1 MTSYFIKFM
10 LLLMVTFSISQ
21 ANATVVYYKNAN
33 NWQTPTAHMW
43 NGGEGTNFPGKA
55 MTNLGDGWYSIDAGS
70 NKNILFNN
78 GSDKEKTPDLQ
89 IPQKVSATAYVDGKW
104 ETVTYKLLHPWGVSD
119 TWSDKPL
126 TDDGDGFYSL
136 SGKWGDAGC
145 DVRCLI
151 NGSYVGDPY
160 SIEKENITLENN
172 PQKGDVCTFTY
183 NPADKSLTVTKGE
196 PLPYK
201 EVYIFGGVNVNEWD
215 NTGKYA
221 KMECNEGVYTY
232 NFTYDGKNKLW
243 AFYARRKNGTATY
256 LVQDAEVQNAEVT
269 PSTPQE
275 FKEMDNRNGKV
286 FSYSRLRAG
295 RNYTIK
301 LNCNDNVVSIE
312 KNVTRSEIPVY
323 PNGVSTESEL
333 KAYDFK
339 ANPVYYLVAQVLND
353 NRPTPEWQMEKG
365 ADGRYHIN
373 GFAMRN
379 TNCIGNN
386 NREDGVAVCQYTS
399 ANSYIDL
406 DEQTLNNLPENPL
419 SEGRLFNATFDP
431 ETGKLTFE
439 EDLSAN
445 HKMPFISL
453 VGYMMQQDAAYPTP
467 RGVEGKP
474 AGVTTATGWQEA
486 WLQYDAEGN
495 LLKDRKGN
503 VMYSTM
509 WPPKNPVYFTANAGG
524 ERHYSSDQM
533 TFSPV
538 KAAGKY
544 VAKTGAEWERE
555 LKASDNADAYQ
566 GLDLADDSTYYRY
579 VVDDIWYVGAGKIW
593 TGWAGQTVNQ
603 GEKQIAQWSNH
614 RNWGYSNKKA
624 TDTEG
629 TSINPETTYGVSTA
643 DDANGNFL
651 FEQPTFFKTIEF
663 FYDNNDPEKASKIY
677 TTLAYGSASIA
688 AQSNK
693 EDGAYKKGSYQ
704 PSVSVPEGVSVTG
717 YTIYRYDATTNKLA
731 PIGDDGGKV
740 AEGTT
745 DPNSE
750 TFTFDNE
757 GLADGRYYYVLKV
770 DFSNGRSSKVRSNP
784 FIIYHPGKYTL
795 DANGYQLVKLDK
807 AVNGYEYVTYNSK
820 ENGEMYLVNIANDA
834 VTAYEVLPTDKRDAV
849 KALLSSNEGIKWTDK
864 VFVYAPVPSSFKID
878 AEKDNSTINLEDITG
893 YTLGTTTTTTVA
905 PFNANAKE
913 LVKLDNKDNF
923 AQCTYKAVMNYRE
936 TDPNHPDV
944 KTDKSTLGKENI
956 TMMQMP
962 NVKAKGSVVNVAK
975 IENSEVL
982 DIIDGDA
989 TKPKQ
994 KACNYYE
1001 VTLALNFDDPNVI
1014 TAKAPRFKIGDKVY
1028 EGVNAGTRS
1037 ITIACVNPLDLANAT
1052 DITVDAVYYDG
1063 TDYTLPATIGEAA
1076 VLKADKAKFQ
1086 VLAHPQITFV
1096 NPITSKMLGKNVVAV
1111 IGMSTTMKG
1120 DPDKIGETALD
1131 DEYYNVEFAI
1141 DDHTIPDFSQI
1152 LTREDINFTGKL
1164 ENKGDY
1170 WIWDKFHW
1178 FENTTGKNNMKF
1190 RAEVTPMYVAHVT
1203 NQAST
1208 ENLQIISG
1216 ETLAT
1221 AEGTYVAL
1229 NGNPADYII
1238 EGSIQTGVT
1247 DINTLAPRA
1256 RKVIENGEIHI
1267 ICGDR
1272 KYNVMGAEIR

>member
-1 MTSYFIKFM
+1 MTVKR
-10 LLLMVTFSISQ
+10 LLMVTLSISQ
-21 ANATVVYYKNAN
+21 ANATVVYFKNTN
-33 NWQTPTAHMW
+33 NWETPTAHMW
-43 NGGEGTNFPGKA
+43 QSESRATTWPGTA
-55 MTNLGDGWYSIDAGS
+55 MDNLGGGWYSIDAG
-70 NKNILFNN
+70 NYTNIIFNN
-78 GSDKEKTPDLQ
+78 KGSNQTIDLQ
-89 IPQKVSATAYVDGKW
+89 IPQNVSATAYVDGKW
-104 ETVTYKLLHPWGVSD
+104 ETVTYKLYHPWENVD
-119 TWSDKPL
+119 EWDFKPL

-136 SGKWGDAGC
+136 RGKWGDAGC
-145 DVRCLI
+145 DLYCYI
-151 NGSYVGDPY
+151 NGSSVGASY
-160 SIEKENITLENN
+160 WIEKENITLENN
-172 PQKGDVCTFTY
+172 PQKGDECTFTY
-183 NPADKSLTVTKGE
+183 NPTNKSLTVTKGE
-196 PLPYK
+196 LLPYK
-201 EVYIFGGVNVNEWD
+201 AVYIFGCVNGNEWD
-215 NTGKYA
+215 NTEKYV

-232 NFTYDGKNKLW
+232 NFTYEGPGNAW
-243 AFYARRKNGTATY
+243 AFRALRRNGTWTY
-256 LVQDAEVQNAEVT
+256 LVQDAEVT
-269 PSTPQE
+269 PTTPQIFE
-275 FKEMDNRNGKV
+275 EMDNRNGKV
-286 FSYSRLRAG
+286 FRYSKLKAG

-301 LNCNDNVVSIE
+301 LNCNDNVVSIV

-333 KAYDFK
+333 KAYNFE

-353 NRPTPEWQMEKG
+353 DRPTPEWQMEKG
-365 ADGRYHIN
+365 ADGKYHIN

-379 TNCIGNN
+379 TNCIGYNKTFV
-386 NREDGVAVCQYTS
+386 DGVAVRRYTS

-406 DEQTLNNLPENPL
+406 DEQTLNDLPENPL

-431 ETGKLTFE
+431 ETGKLTFK

-453 VGYMMQQDAAYPTP
+453 VGHMMQQDAEYATP
-467 RGVEGKP
+467 HGVEGTP
-474 AGVTTATGWQEA
+474 AGVTTAKGWQEA

-544 VAKTGAEWERE
+544 VAKTGAEWEAE

-566 GLDLADDSTYYRY
+566 GLDLVDDATYYRY

-593 TGWAGQTVNQ
+593 TGWAGQTVNEN
-603 GEKQIAQWSNH
+603 GRDIAQWSNH
-614 RNWGYSNKKA
+614 RNWGYGNKRA
-624 TDTEG
+624 NDTDG
-629 TSINPETTYGVSTA
+629 TSIDPETTYGVSTA

-663 FYDNNDPEKASKIY
+663 FYDNNDPQKASKIY

-693 EDGAYKKGSYQ
+693 DEEDGAYKKGSYQ
-704 PSVSVPEGVSVTG
+704 PSVSVPEGVTVTG
-717 YTIYRYDATTNKLA
+717 YTIYRYDATTNQLA

-745 DPNSE
+745 DPNSTE
-750 TFTFDNE
+750 FTFDNE

-770 DFSNGRSSKVRSNP
+770 DFSNDRSSKVRSNP
-784 FIIYHPGKYTL
+784 FIIYHPGEYTL
-795 DANGYQLVKLDK
+795 DANGYQLVKLDN

-820 ENGEMYLVNIANDA
+820 EKGEMYLVNIANDA
-834 VTAYEVLPTDKRDAV
+834 VAAYEVLPTDKRDAV

-893 YTLGTTTTTTVA
+893 YTLGTTTVA
-905 PFNANAKE
+905 PFKAKE

-923 AQCTYKAVMNYRE
+923 AQRTYKAVMNYQE
-936 TDPNHPDV
+936 TDPNHQDV

-962 NVKAKGSVVNVAK
+962 NVKAKGSVVNVTK
-975 IENSEVL
+975 IANSEVL

-989 TKPKQ
+989 TKQ

-1037 ITIACVNPLDLANAT
+1037 IKIACVNPLDFANAA

-1076 VLKADKAKFQ
+1076 VLKADDAKFQ

-1096 NPITSKMLGKNVVAV
+1096 DAITSKMSGKHPHVVAV
-1111 IGMSTTMKG
+1111 TEMSTTMNG
-1120 DPDKIGETALD
+1120 ADKISETELD

-1141 DDHTIPDFSQI
+1141 DDHTTPDFSQI
-1152 LTREDINFTGKL
+1152 LTKEDINFKGVL

-1170 WIWDKFHW
+1170 WIWSKFHW
-1178 FENTTGKNNMKF
+1178 FDNTTGKDNVKF

-1203 NQAST
+1203 NQASA
-1208 ENLQIISG
+1208 ENLRIISG
-1216 ETLAT
+1216 ETPAT

-1229 NGNPADYII
+1229 NGNPADYIK

>member
-1 MTSYFIKFM
+1 MTNYFIKFM
-10 LLLMVTFSISQ
+10 LLLMVTLSISQ
-21 ANATVVYYKNAN
+21 ANATVVYYKNTN
-33 NWQTPTAHMW
+33 NWQTPTAYMW
-43 NGGEGTNFPGKA
+43 RHESKATTWPGTA
-55 MTNLGDGWYSIDAGS
+55 MDNLGDGWYCVDAG
-70 NKNILFNN
+70 NYTNIIFNNN
-78 GSDKEKTPDLQ
+78 GSNQTGDLQ
-89 IPQKVSATAYVDGKW
+89 IPPNVSAAAYVDGKW
-104 ETVTYKLLHPWGVSD
+104 ETVTYKILHPWGESG
-119 TWSDKPL
+119 TWTDKTL
-126 TDDGDGFYSL
+126 TDDGDGYYSL
-136 SGKWGDAGC
+136 SEKWCDAEC
-145 DVRCLI
+145 DVRCYI
-151 NGSYVGDPY
+151 SGSPVGDPY
-160 SIEKENITLENN
+160 TIEKKNITLENN

-201 EVYIFGGVNVNEWD
+201 DVYIFGGVNVNEWD
-215 NTGKYA
+215 NTKNYV

-232 NFTYDGKNKLW
+232 TFTYDGKNNLW

-301 LNCNDNVVSIE
+301 LNCNDNVVSIV

-333 KAYDFK
+333 KAYDFE

-365 ADGRYHIN
+365 ADGKYHIN

-431 ETGKLTFE
+431 KTGKLTFE
-439 EDLSAN
+439 EDPSAN
-445 HKMPFISL
+445 QKMPFISL
-453 VGYMMQQDAAYPTP
+453 VGYMMQQDAEYATP

-538 KAAGKY
+538 KAEGKY
-544 VAKTGAEWERE
+544 VAKTGAEWEAE

-566 GLDLADDSTYYRY
+566 GLDLVDDATYYRY

-603 GEKQIAQWSNH
+603 DGKQIAQWSNH
-614 RNWGYSNKKA
+614 RNWGYKDKKA

-629 TSINPETTYGVSTA
+629 TSIDPETTYGVSTE
-643 DDANGNFL
+643 DGANGNFL

-693 EDGAYKKGSYQ
+693 DKEDGAYKKGSYQ
-704 PSVSVPEGVSVTG
+704 PSVSVPEGVTVKG
-717 YTIYRYDATTNKLA
+717 YTIYRYDATTNQLA

-784 FIIYHPGKYTL
+784 FIIYYPGEYTL
-795 DANGYQLVKLDK
+795 DANGYQLVKLDN
-807 AVNGYEYVTYNSK
+807 AVNGYDYVTYNSK
-820 ENGEMYLVNIANDA
+820 EKGEMYLVNIADDA
-834 VTAYEVLPTDKRDAV
+834 VAAYEVLPTDKRDAV

-878 AEKDNSTINLEDITG
+878 AEKDNSTIYLEDITG
-893 YTLGTTTTTTVA
+893 YTLGTTPVA
-905 PFNANAKE
+905 PFNAKE

-923 AQCTYKAVMNYRE
+923 AQRTYKAVMNYKE
-936 TDPNHPDV
+936 TDPNNKDV

-962 NVKAKGSVVNVAK
+962 NVKAKASVVNVTK
-975 IENSEVL
+975 IANSEVL
-982 DIIDGDA
+982 DIIDGEA
-989 TKPKQ
+989 TKQ

-1001 VTLALNFDDPNVI
+1001 VTLELNFDDPNVI

-1037 ITIACVNPLDLANAT
+1037 IKIDCVNPLDLANAA

-1086 VLAHPQITFV
+1086 VLAHPKITLV
-1096 NPITSKMLGKNVVAV
+1096 DPITSKMLGKNVVAV
-1111 IGMSTTMKG
+1111 IGMSTTMDG
-1120 DPDKIGETALD
+1120 ADKIGETALK

-1141 DDHTIPDFSQI
+1141 DDHETPDFSQI
-1152 LTREDINFTGKL
+1152 LTKDDINFTGVL
-1164 ENKGDY
+1164 EDKGDY
-1170 WIWDKFHW
+1170 KIWSKFHW

-1208 ENLQIISG
+1208 ENLQIIPG
-1216 ETLAT
+1216 ETPAT
-1221 AEGTYVAL
+1221 AEGEGTYVAL
-1229 NGNPADYII
+1229 NGNPDNYIK